1 MLCRHP
7 FQALC
12 IQKRSLVHS
21 DNLLPGIGQAMSS
34 QKLRYSIEASQ
45 EELFES
51 EREVQRVNAI
61 RNTDLR

>member
-1 MLCRHP
+1 
-7 FQALC
+7 
-12 IQKRSLVHS
+12 
-21 DNLLPGIGQAMSS
+21 MSS